1 MTRRQLSRPSARSR
15 TALIS
20 ALLTAAAVLALTTA
34 PASGGFVAKI
44 ANSTN
49 SVGSASTFVCST
61 ALGAD
66 TSTALFQWPLADAT
80 TTTTAADISGTGNT
94 GTYQGT
100 RTIDSSA
107 SPACPRDGGT
117 AWSLDGSTN
126 YADFPT
132 QQTNP
137 TTFTLEIWFKTTTA
151 AGLLIGFGDKATGAS
166 SNYDRHLYITTSG
179 GVTFGLY
186 NGSRLTI
193 TSPTTGYN
201 DGKWHYAAATVSS
214 AGSKL
219 YVDGKQ
225 AATSTT
231 MTTPENFN
239 GYWRIGDNLIS
250 GWAGA
255 GNQFFKGSL
264 RYAAVYTSALTAT
277 QIANHF
283 GAGSGT

>member
-1 MTRRQLSRPSARSR
+1 M
-15 TALIS
+15 
-20 ALLTAAAVLALTTA
+20 
-34 PASGGFVAKI
+34 
-44 ANSTN
+44 TN
-49 SVGSASTFVCST
+49 SSNTVGSASTFFCST

-80 TTTTAADISGTGNT
+80 SATTAADISGNSNT
-94 GTYQGT
+94 GTYQST

-132 QQTNP
+132 QQTDP
-137 TTFTLEIWFKTTTA
+137 TTFTIEIWFKTTTA
-151 AGLLIGFGDKATGAS
+151 AGLLIGFGDKPTGAS
-166 SNYDRHLYITTSG
+166 SYYDRHLYITTSG

-219 YVDGKQ
+219 YIDGKQ
-225 AATSTT
+225 VATSST
-231 MTTPENFN
+231 MTTPENFS
-239 GYWRIGDNLIS
+239 GYWRVGDDLIS
-250 GWAGA
+250 GWTGA
-255 GNQFFKGSL
+255 GNPFFKGTL

-283 GAGSGT
+283 GAGSGS